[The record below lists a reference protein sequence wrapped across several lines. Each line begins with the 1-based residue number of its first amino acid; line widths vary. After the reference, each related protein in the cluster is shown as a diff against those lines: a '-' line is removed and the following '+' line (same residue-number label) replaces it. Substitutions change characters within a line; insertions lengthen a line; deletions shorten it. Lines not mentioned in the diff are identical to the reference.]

1 MSAILS
7 KPAREGEPPPRPPP
21 IAPRPSDCI
30 MRFPDY
36 GFVRLTYG
44 SRPLRRCVI
53 IAHAGYFSERR
64 FARYAAEIKSQQ
76 MTRLQAHH
84 SYRAEAWEGDN
95 IDLWRYL
102 RQCRTGKVD
111 RDTFSSSLT
120 NWFPCD
126 SLEEHLVHELS
137 SQSFQR
143 LVAVVV

>member
-1 MSAILS
+1 
-7 KPAREGEPPPRPPP
+7 
-21 IAPRPSDCI
+21 

-64 FARYAAEIKSQQ
+64 FARYAREIKSQQ

-111 RDTFSSSLT
+111 RDTFLQ
-120 NWFPCD
+120 FID
-126 SLEEHLVHELS
+126 KLVPM
-137 SQSFQR
+137 
-143 LVAVVV
+143 